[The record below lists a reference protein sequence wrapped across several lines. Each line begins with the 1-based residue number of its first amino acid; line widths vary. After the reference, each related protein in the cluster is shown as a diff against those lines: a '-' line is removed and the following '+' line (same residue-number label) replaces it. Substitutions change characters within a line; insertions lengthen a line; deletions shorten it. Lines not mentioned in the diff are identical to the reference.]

1 MQGLECEEHHFKHK
15 IEKVASSAYNV
26 KELISTSVHDK
37 LKDHVLQKLQ
47 SGEQKIDLEKK

>member
-1 MQGLECEEHHFKHK
+1 MQGLVCEEHHFKPK
-15 IEKVASSAYNV
+15 SEKVANSAYNV